1 LPTQPLAVTLAVA
14 DDGEILAERDVLN
27 GSGRVVGTEYD
38 ITAETLAAI
47 DEAIAQQAAMEA
59 RRVTDPNARIDRG
72 VGHRPSRGSGICVNQ
87 SPHNQTR
94 SIS

>member
-1 LPTQPLAVTLAVA
+1 MTLAVA